1 MKLLRDLL
9 FKAGLEEVH
18 GSTNLAVEQLSA
30 DSRNIKKNGLYCAIQ
45 GLKTDGHS
53 YINKAIE
60 SGAIAIVCEQLPEQQ
75 DPKITYVRV
84 RNSRQAWA
92 WMAANFYDHPS
103 HKLKLVGIT
112 GTNGKTSV
120 ATGLYQLFSHMGYQ
134 TGLISTVENKIANTS
149 VPATHTT
156 PDALG
161 LNQLLEEMVT
171 AGITHCFMEVSSHAL
186 DQARVAGIQF
196 AGAIFTNISHDHL
209 DYHKTMDNYIRAKKQ
224 LFDMLPEESWALVNV
239 DDKRGRV
246 MLQNCKAKDQK
257 GFALMQATDFKGKI
271 IENLLGGLF
280 MSFNQT
286 EVSTQF
292 TGSFNAYN
300 LLAIFGAARL
310 MGKETQHVLT
320 TLSTLKPP
328 PGRFQTIS
336 IPTGAAAIVDYAHT
350 PDALESVLQTLKETM
365 SGQGRILCV
374 IGCGGDRD
382 PSKRPIMGKIASGLS
397 HKAILTSDNPRS
409 EDPVKIIEEMQAEL
423 SIEEK
428 IKCLTIPARQ
438 EAISAACRL
447 AEPGDVVLIAGKGHE
462 TYQEINGER
471 HHFDD
476 VEEVKRAFGL
486 LNSKED

>member
-1 MKLLRDLL
+1 
-9 FKAGLEEVH
+9 
-18 GSTNLAVEQLSA
+18 
-30 DSRNIKKNGLYCAIQ
+30 
-45 GLKTDGHS
+45 
-53 YINKAIE
+53 
-60 SGAIAIVCEQLPEQQ
+60 
-75 DPKITYVRV
+75 
-84 RNSRQAWA
+84 
-92 WMAANFYDHPS
+92 
-103 HKLKLVGIT
+103 
-112 GTNGKTSV
+112 
-120 ATGLYQLFSHMGYQ
+120 
-134 TGLISTVENKIANTS
+134 
-149 VPATHTT
+149 
-156 PDALG
+156 
-161 LNQLLEEMVT
+161 
-171 AGITHCFMEVSSHAL
+171 
-186 DQARVAGIQF
+186 
-196 AGAIFTNISHDHL
+196 
-209 DYHKTMDNYIRAKKQ
+209 
-224 LFDMLPEESWALVNV
+224 MLPEESWALVNV

-382 PSKRPIMGKIASGLS
+382 PSKRPIMGKIAAGLS

>member
-30 DSRNIKKNGLYCAIQ
+30 DSRNVKKNGLYCAIQ
-45 GLKTDGHS
+45 GLKADGHAF
-53 YINKAIE
+53 IHKAIE
-60 SGAIAIVCEQLPEQQ
+60 AGAIAVVCETLPEQK
-75 DPKITYVRV
+75 DPKVTYVRV
-84 RNSRQAWA
+84 KNSRQAWA

-120 ATGLYQLFSHMGYQ
+120 ATGLYQLFSRMGYQ
-134 TGLISTVENKIANTS
+134 TGLISTVENKIGNTS

-161 LNQLLEEMVT
+161 LNQLLSQMLA

-224 LFDMLPEESWALVNV
+224 LFDMLPENSWALVNV
-239 DDKRGRV
+239 DDKRGPV
-246 MLQNCKAKDQK
+246 MLQNCKSKEQK
-257 GFALMQATDFKGKI
+257 GFGLMQATDFKGKI

-292 TGSFNAYN
+292 TGTFNAYN

-310 MGKETQHVLT
+310 LGQETQHVLT
-320 TLSTLKPP
+320 TLSTLQPP
-328 PGRFQTIS
+328 PGRFQSIS
-336 IPTGAAAIVDYAHT
+336 SPNGASAIVDYAHT

-365 SGQGRILCV
+365 SAQGRILCV

-382 PSKRPIMGKIASGLS
+382 PSKRPLMGKIAAGLS

-409 EDPVKIIEEMQAEL
+409 EDPIKIIEEMQAEL
-423 SIEEK
+423 TIEEK
-428 IKCLTIPARQ
+428 IKCLTIPSRQ

-447 AEPGDVVLIAGKGHE
+447 TEPGDVVLIAGKGHE
-462 TYQEINGER
+462 TYQEIKGER

-486 LNSKED
+486 LNPKED